1 MTYTIDINVELALM
15 SDAGFLLKPD
25 YNKAVIKSLKES
37 PSDLIRKLAGRHSND
52 STWEKLKVEV
62 SEQYEFAILDTSL
75 YVFDLAPLL
84 ITGARNSTQS
94 TITLNPFY
102 VPSGIVDWPY
112 AGEIFIRITIYS
124 IYIEDEELKNAIQI
138 RHALCKLASD
148 TMLL

>member
-84 ITGARNSTQS
+84 INETQPTPLTKTRS
-94 TITLNPFY
+94 FY